1 LTIEDQCRRVAD
13 LGVKKQDLMKLHRSL
28 GIAALFIW
36 VGALVVGLTIIRGRS
51 SSELGISFVGYT
63 NWTYGRAAVFSVK
76 NVARI
81 PLEWWN
87 ISTEV
92 EGASRDMPP
101 VYFSPDEATLIAS
114 RLRTGESI
122 LVTVGEPPGSGRWR
136 VQFQYARS
144 TLRERVLRF
153 GALHRAP
160 PGLLAPVWP
169 RKLMTNSIWLTP
181 QTTSLIISHDP

>member
-1 LTIEDQCRRVAD
+1 VFANYTIGAGPLVWN
-13 LGVKKQDLMKLHRSL
+13 VKKQDLMKLHRSL

-36 VGALVVGLTIIRGRS
+36 VGALVVGLTTIRGRS

-63 NWTYGRAAVFSVK
+63 NWTYGKAAVFSVK
-76 NVARI
+76 NVGRI
-81 PLEWWN
+81 PLEWWY

-92 EGASRDMPP
+92 EGAGRDMPP
-101 VYFSPDEATLIAS
+101 VYFSPDEATLMTS

-122 LVTVGEPPGSGRWR
+122 LVTVGEPRGSGRWR

-144 TLRERVLRF
+144 TLRERMLRF

-160 PGLLAPVWP
+160 QALLAPIWP
-169 RKLMTNSIWLTP
+169 RKLMTKSIWLTP
-181 QTTSLIISHDP
+181 KTTS